1 MSTNEDKLRD
11 YLKRATSDLQQS
23 RRRLR
28 EVEAK
33 EHEPIA
39 IVAMGCRFP
48 GGISTPEELWEMVS
62 EGRDGISYLPEN
74 RGWDTAG
81 LYDPTPGTP
90 GKSYAR
96 EGGFL
101 LDAGEFDA
109 DFFKMSPRE
118 ARETDPQ
125 QRLLLET
132 AWEVLERAGIA
143 PDSLKNTSTGVY
155 TGIVYHD
162 YGDGGTGSM
171 ASVASGRISYC
182 LGLEGPA
189 ITVDTACS
197 SSLVALHL
205 AARALRAGECTLALA
220 GGATVM
226 SSPSSFVGFSQD
238 RGLAPDGRCKS
249 FSSDADGTGWGEGVG
264 LLLLERLSDAVR
276 SGHPVLAV
284 LRGSAVNQD
293 GASNGLSAPNGPSQQ
308 RVIQAALA
316 AAQLSAHEIDTV
328 EAHGTGTV
336 LGDPIEAQALLATY
350 GRGRPEGRPLWLGSF
365 KSNIGHAQAAA
376 GVGGIIKM
384 VQAMRHDLLPKSL
397 NIAGP
402 STEVDWT
409 AGDIELL
416 TEARPWPR
424 GEQPR
429 RAGVS
434 SFGMSGTNAHV
445 IIEEAPAPAPAP
457 ETAGTAETP
466 GTAETAGAPA
476 PAATS
481 PVPVVL
487 SGQSPDA
494 LTDQARRILTHL
506 DARTGDEPTVVDLG
520 FSLATTRA
528 ALRHRAAVV
537 AADRTELGQ
546 ALKALA
552 AEEPHP
558 GLSTAAVTE
567 GRTAFLFT
575 GQGAQRTGMGRELY
589 EAFPA
594 FAAALDKVTAE
605 LDAHLSRPLREVM
618 WGEDEAA
625 LNRTEFAQPALFA
638 VGVALH
644 RLLDSWGVRPD
655 FLAGHSVGELAA
667 AHVSG
672 VLTLADAARL
682 VAARGRLMQALP
694 AGGAMA
700 ALQAT
705 EEEVLAQLSGA
716 VAIAAVNG
724 PRSVVISG
732 DEETV
737 LTVTAH
743 FDSLG
748 RKTKRLGVS
757 HAFHSPLMD
766 PMLDEFRTVAESIT
780 YGTPAVPVVSN
791 VTGTP
796 AGGELSTPD
805 YWVRHVREAV
815 RFADGI
821 GFLSTKGVTT
831 YVELGPDAALSATGP
846 DCTGPDTDSAFV
858 PLLRR
863 GRSEERELLAGLG
876 HLHVRGLPVDWSAF
890 YAGSAARR
898 VDLPT
903 YAFQR
908 RWYWQDT
915 DATPQRSSADP
926 ADATFWDTLEGADL
940 PVLAD
945 RLGVDPVSLGEVVP
959 AVTAWRRTV
968 REAHTVD
975 SWRYRVAWQPVP
987 EETSARLDGTW
998 LLAVPAGLS
1007 DDERVRTVAAALET
1021 GGAAAVVRIETGEE
1035 DRTAL
1040 AARLRAT
1047 DAAARAAGVLSLLA
1061 LDDRVHPAHPSLT
1074 RGTAATLAL
1083 AQALGDTGSR
1093 ARLWSATTGAATV
1106 DPAEP
1111 TDPWQA
1117 LLWGTGIGLSLD
1129 QPDTWGGLV
1138 DLPATIDS
1146 AAARRLVSALAGTA
1160 GEDQLAVRARG
1171 LFARR
1176 MVHAPLGELPA
1187 PRDWKPRGTVLI
1199 TGGTGGLGAHV
1210 ARLLAGLGA
1219 EHLVL
1224 TSRRGRAAAG
1234 AADLEAELVALGCR
1248 VTIAACDAADRDDL
1262 AALLAAIPEDTP
1274 LTAVV
1279 HAAGVLQRLAPA
1291 AELGLEEFAEVGRA
1305 KVLGAALLDE
1315 LLQDRPLDAFLLFSS
1330 GAAVWGSAGQAAY
1343 SAANAYLDAL
1353 AHRRRAQGHAA
1364 TSIAWGSWASGMVDD
1379 EITSVMQRIGAPPME
1394 PQLALRA
1401 LRTALD
1407 HEESHLVVADIDW
1420 SRFAPVYTT
1429 ARPRPLLDG
1438 LPEAREALAA
1448 PDGGDA
1454 SDGRADSGLAARLDG
1469 MPPAQQ
1475 TRTLLELVRT
1485 HVAALLGY
1493 DDPAQLEPGRAFTD
1507 LGFDSVA
1514 ATDLRNRLG
1523 SATGIALPAT
1533 LVFDH
1538 TSPAAVAEYLHQQLC
1553 KDQAGEVLGLLS
1565 ELDRLELALASLTP
1579 QEAEDHGIAARLQD
1593 LATRL
1598 RNRGGSASPAAE
1610 GDFGS
1615 DIGGLDDASA
1625 EDVLAFIDQELG
1637 LS

>member
-28 EVEAK
+28 EVESK

-48 GGISTPEELWEMVS
+48 GGINTPDDLWDMVR
-62 EGRDGISYLPEN
+62 EGGDGISYLPEN

-143 PDSLKNTSTGVY
+143 PDSLKSTATGVY

-264 LLLLERLSDAVR
+264 LLLLERLSDAR
-276 SGHPVLAV
+276 RNGHPVLAV

-308 RVIQAALA
+308 RVIQAALS

-350 GRGRPEGRPLWLGSF
+350 GQDRPEGRPLWLGSF

-402 STEVDWT
+402 SSEVDWT
-409 AGDIELL
+409 TGDIELL

-424 GEQPR
+424 GEHPR

-445 IIEEAPAPAPAP
+445 IIEEAPEPASSTGPADDPGDADDAGATAPA
-457 ETAGTAETP
+457 T
-466 GTAETAGAPA
+466 
-476 PAATS
+476 ATS
-481 PVPVVL
+481 LVPVVL

-494 LTDQARRILTHL
+494 LTDQARRLLTHL
-506 DARTGDEPTVVDLG
+506 DARTGDEPSALDLG
-520 FSLATTRA
+520 FSLATTRT

-537 AADRTELGQ
+537 AADRTELRQ
-546 ALKALA
+546 ALEALA
-552 AEEPHP
+552 AGEPYP
-558 GLSTAAVTE
+558 GLATAATTE

-594 FAAALDKVTAE
+594 FATALDAVTAE
-605 LDAHLSRPLREVM
+605 LDRHLARPLREVM

-638 VGVALH
+638 VEVALY
-644 RLLDSWGVRPD
+644 RLVASWGVRPD

-672 VLTLADAARL
+672 ILTLADAARL

-705 EEEVLAQLSGA
+705 EQEVLARLTGS
-716 VAIAAVNG
+716 VSVAAVNG
-724 PRSVVISG
+724 PRSVVVSG
-732 DEETV
+732 DEETI
-737 LTVTAH
+737 LSITAH

-748 RKTKRLGVS
+748 RKTKRLSVS

-766 PMLDEFRTVAESIT
+766 PMLDEFRTVAESIE
-780 YGTPAVPVVSN
+780 YGTPAIPIVSN
-791 VTGTP
+791 VTGTLATDEP
-796 AGGELSTPD
+796 STPE

-821 GFLSTKGVTT
+821 GFLDDKGVTT

-846 DCTGPDTDSAFV
+846 DCTAPDTDSVFV

-863 GRSEERELLAGLG
+863 GRREERELLAGLG
-876 HLHVRGLPVDWSAF
+876 HLHVRGLPVDWTAF
-890 YAGSAARR
+890 YTGRGARR
-898 VDLPT
+898 ADLPT

-915 DATPQRSSADP
+915 EPAARQSTADP
-926 ADATFWDTLEGADL
+926 ADTTFWDVLEGADL
-940 PVLAD
+940 PLLAA
-945 RLGVDPVSLGEVVP
+945 RLGVDPASLGEVVP
-959 AVTAWRRTV
+959 AMTAWRHAV

-998 LLAVPAGLS
+998 LLAVPEGLA
-1007 DDERVRTVAAALET
+1007 DDERVRTVAAALEA
-1021 GGAAAVVRIETGEE
+1021 GGATATVRIEAGDD

-1047 DAAARAAGVLSLLA
+1047 AGADRAVGVLSLLA
-1061 LDDRVHPAHPSLT
+1061 LDDRLHPTHPSLT
-1074 RGTAATLAL
+1074 RGTATTLGL

-1093 ARLWSATTGAATV
+1093 ARLWSITTGAATV
-1106 DPAEP
+1106 DP
-1111 TDPWQA
+1111 TDSADPYQA

-1129 QPDTWGGLV
+1129 QPDTFGGLV
-1138 DLPATIDS
+1138 DLPASIDA

-1160 GEDQLAVRARG
+1160 GEDQLAVRAHG

-1176 MVHAPLGELPA
+1176 MVHAPLGAAPA
-1187 PRDWKPRGTVLI
+1187 ARDWKPRGTVLI

-1234 AADLEAELVALGCR
+1234 AAELEAELTALGCR

-1262 AALLAAIPEDTP
+1262 AALLAAVPEDTP

-1291 AELGLEEFAEVGRA
+1291 AELTLEEFAEVGRA

-1315 LLQDRPLDAFLLFSS
+1315 LLGDRPLDAFLLFSS

-1353 AHRRRAQGHAA
+1353 AHRRRAQGRAA

-1379 EITSVMQRIGAPPME
+1379 EITAVMQRIGAPPME

-1401 LRTALD
+1401 LRAALD

-1420 SRFAPVYTT
+1420 SRFAPVYTS

-1438 LPEAREALAA
+1438 LPAAREALTAQA
-1448 PDGGDA
+1448 GGDGA
-1454 SDGRADSGLAARLDG
+1454 SGESAGSGLAERLAA

-1475 TRTLLELVRT
+1475 SRTLLDLVRT

-1493 DDPAQLEPGRAFTD
+1493 GTAAELEPARAFTD

-1523 SATGIALPAT
+1523 TATGIALPAT

-1538 TSPAAVAEYLHQQLC
+1538 TSPAAVAEHLHQQLC

-1565 ELDRLELALASLTP
+1565 ELDRLELAMVSLTP

-1598 RNRGGSASPAAE
+1598 RNRGGSATPGAD